1 MGYTFY
7 NMLGYLC
14 VIVATIITLI
24 AEYFVQSRYNTYRK
38 MKSRNGLTGQEV
50 ARQILDKHG
59 LSNIYVT
66 EVKGI
71 LTDHY
76 DPSRKVVR
84 LSTEV
89 FHGDSIASISVAAH
103 ECGHA
108 IQHKEGYSMI
118 KIRGAI
124 FPFVNF
130 ASKFGYLAIL
140 IGFLFNFLDLAWA
153 GVGLLLLILLFQLVT
168 LPVEFD
174 ASKRALKELEAEQVF
189 TSSEMEKSKDM
200 LKAAAMTYVA
210 GLAATILEILRY
222 VLLIIGRDDRK

>member
-7 NMLGYLC
+7 NSLGYLC
-14 VIVATIITLI
+14 VIVAAIITLI
-24 AEYFVQSRYNTYRK
+24 AEYFVQIRYANYRK
-38 MKSRNGLTGQEV
+38 VRTKKGLTGQEV

-59 LSNIYVT
+59 LHDIYVT
-66 EVKGI
+66 EVKGT

-76 DPSRKVVR
+76 DPNRRVVR

-108 IQHKEGYSMI
+108 VQHKEGYLMI

-140 IGFLFNFLDLAWA
+140 IGFLFNLLDLAWA
-153 GVGLLLLILLFQLVT
+153 GVGLLLVILLFQLIT

-174 ASKRALKELEAEQVF
+174 ASKRALKELESEEIL
-189 TSSEMEKSKDM
+189 TSFEIDGSKDM